1 MLSSGKNQDLSKGFD
16 IAFSDILLCTI
27 SYTQTTYLHT
37 IRVSDNKSRV
47 NSIILV
53 VTAISTKILP
63 IIQIWG
69 CFFSCFGFKPQ
80 SSTQRDPQTNFQHG
94 FAVLDNKGK
103 FLQSVLKCFFRLTWT
118 KQVTFI
124 TFCTLKCPH

>member
-1 MLSSGKNQDLSKGFD
+1 MGHPVYYVWTFLYFFSLSLIFRLFAMLSSGKNQDLSKGFD

-69 CFFSCFGFKPQ
+69 CSFF
-80 SSTQRDPQTNFQHG
+80 H
-94 FAVLDNKGK
+94 VLALNHRVVHRGIQISNMDLL
-103 FLQSVLKCFFRLTWT
+103 FWT
-118 KQVTFI
+118 IRENLFNL
-124 TFCTLKCPH
+124 F